1 MEITL
6 PKLKPEAQKKSGPTR
21 GHIAKSGQGPGSPG
35 AWQNCLSH
43 DYSSLV
49 QRVWYWLDTS
59 SEPGPVPGQA
69 LLMAFQLG
77 NRQELH
83 TSSQEG
89 REEGTPSPTHGQC
102 FSWSV
107 GDKKGQYV
115 FPRRRNQQ
123 NQRHMERMQYVRCH
137 LVESGAQRHAPH
149 GPVLG
154 LDQVKP
160 GEEPAGWVDFSSL

>member
-1 MEITL
+1 M
-6 PKLKPEAQKKSGPTR
+6 
-21 GHIAKSGQGPGSPG
+21 
-35 AWQNCLSH
+35 
-43 DYSSLV
+43 
-49 QRVWYWLDTS
+49 
-59 SEPGPVPGQA
+59 PGQA

-89 REEGTPSPTHGQC
+89 QEEATPSPTHGQC

-107 GDKKGQYV
+107 GDKKGQHV